1 MGVYLGSNDLL
12 GGSGGSSALLS
23 DPVEMSRVYVY
34 QPRCEVKSAES
45 SHSFLAAQYYN
56 IFSIHK
62 GGIYA
67 QLTAED
73 TYVTT
78 HDITSST
85 PGGGVLRLL
94 QFASLY
100 SGAIGDSTT
109 CRITL
114 DGTEYIFSPTLT
126 YADSQG
132 YYRPLMGNFV
142 LDGMARITNNAGIGT
157 DTNNFGNNYR
167 GVWAGGS
174 ASTELFSG
182 GFTPGSQGTA
192 GYTYVPTVGSMGQLG
207 GVRFKE
213 SLKIEF
219 KADKVAAGSY
229 ACNRVCSL
237 VTKF

>member
-1 MGVYLGSNDLL
+1 MSDLTDFFPAA
-12 GGSGGSSALLS
+12 GGGGGGLS
-23 DPVEMSRVYVY
+23 TDPSEMSRVYVY
-34 QPRCEVKSAES
+34 QPRCEVKHAES
-45 SHSFLAAQYYN
+45 SSSFLANQYYN
-56 IFSIHK
+56 IFSMYK
-62 GGIYA
+62 GGVYT
-67 QLTAED
+67 QLTAAD

-100 SGAIGDSTT
+100 SGVIGDSST

-126 YADSQG
+126 YADNWG

-142 LDGMARITNNAGIGT
+142 LDGMCRVANNTGT
-157 DTNNFGNNYR
+157 GVDTNNFGNNYR
-167 GVWAGGS
+167 GVWSGGS
-174 ASTELFSG
+174 ASTEMFSG
-182 GFTPGSQGTA
+182 GFTPGSQNTT

-207 GVRFKE
+207 GIRFKE

-229 ACNRVCSL
+229 ASNRVCSL

>member
-1 MGVYLGSNDLL
+1 MGIYLGANALGGA
-12 GGSGGSSALLS
+12 GGSGGLS
-23 DPVEMSRVYVY
+23 TDPAEMSRVYVY
-34 QPRCEVKSAES
+34 QPRCEVKNAEGGKQ
-45 SHSFLAAQYYN
+45 FLHQQYYN
-56 IFSIHK
+56 IFSNFK
-62 GGIYA
+62 GGIYT
-67 QLTAED
+67 QLTAAD

-85 PGGGVLRLL
+85 TGGGVLHLL

-100 SGAIGDSTT
+100 AGAIGDSTT

-114 DGTEYIFSPTLT
+114 DGTEYIFSPTLN
-126 YADSQG
+126 AVDNFG

-142 LDGMARITNNAGIGT
+142 LDGQCRISNNAGVGT

-167 GVWAGGS
+167 AYWNG
-174 ASTELFSG
+174 ASSELFSG
-182 GFTPGSQGTA
+182 GFTPGSLPTA
-192 GYTYVPTVGSMGQLG
+192 GFTYVPTVGSMGQLG

-219 KADKVAAGSY
+219 KADKVVAGSY
-229 ACNRVCSL
+229 DANRVCSL

>member
-1 MGVYLGSNDLL
+1 MSSKLTDFFPAA
-12 GGSGGSSALLS
+12 GGGGGGMLT

-34 QPRCEVKSAES
+34 QPRCEVKNTES
-45 SHSFLAAQYYN
+45 THGTINNQYYN
-56 IFSIHK
+56 IFGNPK
-62 GGIYA
+62 GGIYT
-67 QLTAED
+67 QLTAAD

-100 SGAIGDSTT
+100 SGAIGDSST

-126 YADSQG
+126 YPDGQG

-142 LDGMARITNNAGIGT
+142 LDGMCRITNSTGNGL

-167 GVWAGGS
+167 GLWNGGS
-174 ASTELFSG
+174 TSADLFSG
-182 GFTPGSQGTA
+182 GFTPGSQNASGF
-192 GYTYVPTVGSMGQLG
+192 TYVPTVGSMGQLG

-229 ACNRVCSL
+229 DCNRVCSL

>member
-1 MGVYLGSNDLL
+1 MSSNLTDFFPAA
-12 GGSGGSSALLS
+12 GGGGGGMLT
-23 DPVEMSRVYVY
+23 DPSEMSRVYVY
-34 QPRCEVKSAES
+34 QPRCEVKTAES
-45 SHSFLAAQYYN
+45 SHSFFAGQSSN
-56 IFSIHK
+56 IFSIYK
-62 GGIYA
+62 GGIST
-67 QLTAED
+67 QLNAAD

-100 SGAIGDSTT
+100 SGVIGDSST

-126 YADSQG
+126 YADGQG

-142 LDGMARITNNAGIGT
+142 LDGMCRITNSTGNGT

-167 GVWAGGS
+167 GIWSGGS
-174 ASTELFSG
+174 ASTGLFSG
-182 GFTPGSQGTA
+182 GFTPGSQNGT

-219 KADKVAAGSY
+219 KADKVGAGSY
-229 ACNRVCSL
+229 ACNTVGSL

>member
-1 MGVYLGSNDLL
+1 MSNLTDFFPAA
-12 GGSGGSSALLS
+12 GGGGGGMLT
-23 DPVEMSRVYVY
+23 DPSEMSRVFVY
-34 QPRCEVKSAES
+34 QPRCEVKNAES
-45 SHSFLAAQYYN
+45 SHSFLASSYAN
-56 IFSIHK
+56 IFGIAK
-62 GGIYA
+62 GGIYT
-67 QLTAED
+67 QVTAAD

-100 SGAIGDSTT
+100 SGVIGDSST

-114 DGTEYIFSPTLT
+114 DGTEYIFSPTLNT
-126 YADSQG
+126 ADSQG

-142 LDGMARITNNAGIGT
+142 LDGMCRITNNTGT
-157 DTNNFGNNYR
+157 GVDTNNFGNNYR
-167 GVWAGGS
+167 GVWNGGDDM
-174 ASTELFSG
+174 FSG
-182 GFTPGSQGTA
+182 GFTSGSQGSS

-229 ACNRVCSL
+229 ASNRVCSL

>member
-1 MGVYLGSNDLL
+1 MSDLTDFFPAA
-12 GGSGGSSALLS
+12 GGGGGGMLT
-23 DPVEMSRVYVY
+23 DPSEMSRVYVY

-45 SHSFLAAQYYN
+45 SHSFLAGQYYN

-62 GGIYA
+62 GGIYDT
-67 QLTAED
+67 LTAAD

-100 SGAIGDSTT
+100 SGAIGDSST

-142 LDGMARITNNAGIGT
+142 LDGMARITNSTGNGT

-167 GVWAGGS
+167 GVWSGGS

-182 GFTPGSQGTA
+182 GFTPGSQNGT

-219 KADKVAAGSY
+219 KADKVGAGSY
-229 ACNRVCSL
+229 ASNRVCSL